1 MSHHLTLHIIA
12 SVPYSNL
19 NRDDTGTPKHVRRGG
34 YLAALLSSQSIK
46 KGIRTKYEANSLV
59 TSVRSGKLEADVVD
73 RALAINPDADKEQLE
88 EKAKVLIGVLTKNS
102 DQDKKTGKSSQGK
115 NAEKS
120 SQGKNAEKSGKESDR
135 SIWLSSEELQTAATQ
150 ILKDTDSGF
159 LKDHKTGSLA
169 IASFGRM
176 FAAAP
181 QKGTEAA
188 LSVSPAVTTH
198 AVFIATDYFSTI
210 DDIKE
215 ANRDTGATYLGV
227 AQYTTGVFY
236 RTVTIDK
243 QQLRKSWTG
252 FDSPDSDE
260 SLRLLV
266 DAIIYGLPRGKQH
279 STAPFVQPALVLAEE
294 QRYRSAY
301 DFEAPV
307 QSDWKEGG
315 YLKPTLEELDRQYT
329 AARAFDRGNFDGV
342 EFVAGTAAEV
352 QNLFKDAEHGS
363 KDELI
368 DAVVA
373 WIKQ

>member
-88 EKAKVLIGVLTKNS
+88 EKAKVLIGVLTKNP
-102 DQDKKTGKSSQGK
+102 DQGKKTGKSSQGK
-115 NAEKS
+115 S
-120 SQGKNAEKSGKESDR
+120 TEKSGKESDR
-135 SIWLSSEELQTAATQ
+135 SIWLSSEELEVAAKQ
-150 ILKDTDSGF
+150 ILEDADSDF
-159 LKDHKTGSLA
+159 LQDYKTGSLA

-198 AVFIATDYFSTI
+198 EVVIATDYFSTI

-307 QSDWKEGG
+307 QPDWKEDGGYLEGGG

>member
-88 EKAKVLIGVLTKNS
+88 EKAKVLIGVLTKNP
-102 DQDKKTGKSSQGK
+102 DQGKKTGKSSQGK
-115 NAEKS
+115 S
-120 SQGKNAEKSGKESDR
+120 TEKSGKESDR
-135 SIWLSSEELQTAATQ
+135 SIWLSSEELEVAAKQ
-150 ILKDTDSGF
+150 ILEDADSDF
-159 LKDHKTGSLA
+159 LQDYKTGSLA

-198 AVFIATDYFSTI
+198 EVVIATDYFSTI

-307 QSDWKEGG
+307 QPDWKEDGGYLEGGG

-342 EFVAGTAAEV
+342 EFVAGTAVEV

-368 DAVVA
+368 EAVVA

>member
-19 NRDDTGTPKHVRRGG
+19 NRDDTGTPKHVHRGG

-88 EKAKVLIGVLTKNS
+88 EKAKVLIGTLTKNP
-102 DQDKKTGKSSQGK
+102 DQGKKTG
-115 NAEKS
+115 KS

-135 SIWLSSEELQTAATQ
+135 SIWLSSEELGTAATR
-150 ILKDTDSGF
+150 ILRDTNDDF
-159 LKDHKTGSLA
+159 LKDYKTGSLA

-198 AVFIATDYFSTI
+198 AVAIATDYFSTI

-307 QSDWKEGG
+307 QPDRKKGGG

>member
-34 YLAALLSSQSIK
+34 YSAALLSSQSIK

-88 EKAKVLIGVLTKNS
+88 EKAKVLIGTLTKNP
-102 DQDKKTGKSSQGK
+102 DQGKKTG
-115 NAEKS
+115 KS

-135 SIWLSSEELQTAATQ
+135 SIWLSSEELETAAAQ
-150 ILKDTDSGF
+150 ILRDTNDDF
-159 LKDHKTGSLA
+159 LKDYKTGSLA

-198 AVFIATDYFSTI
+198 AVAIATDYFSTI

-307 QSDWKEGG
+307 QPDWKEGGG

>member
-59 TSVRSGKLEADVVD
+59 TSVRSGKLEAHVVD
-73 RALAINPDADKEQLE
+73 RALAINPDAD
-88 EKAKVLIGVLTKNS
+88 EKALRKKAKTLFGKFRNAKES
-102 DQDKKTGKSSQGK
+102 DSEEGKESEPKK
-115 NAEKS
+115 
-120 SQGKNAEKSGKESDR
+120 GKESDL
-135 SIWLSSEELQTAATQ
+135 SIWLSSEELETAAAQ
-150 ILKDTDSGF
+150 ILGDTNDDF
-159 LKDHKTGSLA
+159 LKDYKTGSLA

-198 AVFIATDYFSTI
+198 AVVIATDYFSTI

-307 QSDWKEGG
+307 QPDRKEGG

-342 EFVAGTAAEV
+342 EFVAGTAAEL

>member
-88 EKAKVLIGVLTKNS
+88 EEAKVLIGTLTKNS
-102 DQDKKTGKSSQGK
+102 DQGKKTGKSSQGK
-115 NAEKS
+115 S
-120 SQGKNAEKSGKESDR
+120 TEKSGKESDR
-135 SIWLSSEELQTAATQ
+135 SIWLSSEELEVAAKQ
-150 ILKDTDSGF
+150 ILEDADSDF
-159 LKDHKTGSLA
+159 LQDYKTGSLA

-198 AVFIATDYFSTI
+198 EVVIATDYFSTI

-307 QSDWKEGG
+307 QPDWKEDGGYLEGGG
-315 YLKPTLEELDRQYT
+315 YLKPTLEELDWQYT

>member
-88 EKAKVLIGVLTKNS
+88 EKAKVLIGVLTKNP
-102 DQDKKTGKSSQGK
+102 DQGKKTGKSSQGK
-115 NAEKS
+115 S
-120 SQGKNAEKSGKESDR
+120 TEKSGKESDR
-135 SIWLSSEELQTAATQ
+135 SIWLSSEELEVAAKQ
-150 ILKDTDSGF
+150 ILEDADSDF
-159 LKDHKTGSLA
+159 LQDYKTGSLA

-198 AVFIATDYFSTI
+198 EVVIATDYFSTI

-307 QSDWKEGG
+307 QPDWKEDGGYLEGGG

-368 DAVVA
+368 EAVVA

>member
-59 TSVRSGKLEADVVD
+59 TSVRSGQLDADVVN
-73 RALAINPDADKEQLE
+73 RALAINPDAD
-88 EKAKVLIGVLTKNS
+88 EKALRKKAKTLLGKLTKAKES
-102 DQDKKTGKSSQGK
+102 DP
-115 NAEKS
+115 EK
-120 SQGKNAEKSGKESDR
+120 GKESDR
-135 SIWLSSEELQTAATQ
+135 SIWLSSEELEVAAAQ
-150 ILKDTDSGF
+150 ILEDTDGDF
-159 LKDHKTGSLA
+159 LQDYKTGSLA

-198 AVFIATDYFSTI
+198 AVAIATDYFSTI

-307 QSDWKEGG
+307 QPDWKEGG

-342 EFVAGTAAEV
+342 
-352 QNLFKDAEHGS
+352 NLFKDAEHGS

>member
-59 TSVRSGKLEADVVD
+59 TSVRSGKLEAHVVD
-73 RALAINPDADKEQLE
+73 RALAINPDAD
-88 EKAKVLIGVLTKNS
+88 EKALRKKAKTLFGKLRNAKES
-102 DQDKKTGKSSQGK
+102 DPEEGKESEPKK
-115 NAEKS
+115 
-120 SQGKNAEKSGKESDR
+120 GKESDL
-135 SIWLSSEELQTAATQ
+135 SIWLSSEELETAAKQ
-150 ILKDTDSGF
+150 ILGDTNDDF

-181 QKGTEAA
+181 QTGTEAA

-198 AVFIATDYFSTI
+198 AVAIATDYFSTI

-243 QQLRKSWTG
+243 QQLCKSWTG
-252 FDSPDSDE
+252 FDSSDSDE

-307 QSDWKEGG
+307 QPDRKEGGG

>member
-19 NRDDTGTPKHVRRGG
+19 NRDDSGTPKHVRRGG

-59 TSVRSGKLEADVVD
+59 TSVRSGQLDADVVD
-73 RALAINPDADKEQLE
+73 RALAINPDAD
-88 EKAKVLIGVLTKNS
+88 EKALRKKAKTLLGKLTKAKES
-102 DQDKKTGKSSQGK
+102 DP
-115 NAEKS
+115 EK
-120 SQGKNAEKSGKESDR
+120 GKESDR
-135 SIWLSSEELQTAATQ
+135 SIWLSSEELETAAAQ
-150 ILKDTDSGF
+150 ILEDVDGDF
-159 LKDHKTGSLA
+159 LQDYKTGSLA

-198 AVFIATDYFSTI
+198 AVAIATDYFSTI

-307 QSDWKEGG
+307 QPDRKEGG

-329 AARAFDRGNFDGV
+329 AARAFDRDNFDGV

>member
-59 TSVRSGKLEADVVD
+59 TSVRSGQLDADVVD
-73 RALAINPDADKEQLE
+73 RALAINPDAD
-88 EKAKVLIGVLTKNS
+88 EKALRKKAKTLLGKLTKAKES
-102 DQDKKTGKSSQGK
+102 DP
-115 NAEKS
+115 EK
-120 SQGKNAEKSGKESDR
+120 GKESDR
-135 SIWLSSEELQTAATQ
+135 SIWLSSEELETAAAQ
-150 ILKDTDSGF
+150 ILEDADGDF
-159 LKDHKTGSLA
+159 LQDYKTGSLA

-198 AVFIATDYFSTI
+198 AVAIATDYFSTI

-279 STAPFVQPALVLAEE
+279 STAPFIQPALVLAEE

-307 QSDWKEGG
+307 QPDRKEGGG